1 VAFARIEITGL
12 REFQRALKEMDA
24 GLPKLIR
31 VALNE
36 ASGLVISYAR
46 PRIPKK
52 SGKAAGSLKVRSS
65 QRQARIAAGGTR
77 APWYPWLDYGGA
89 VGIGGSVKREFRK
102 EGRYI
107 YPGLRENQDEI
118 TAAMEKALT
127 ELARTAGLEVT

>member
-1 VAFARIEITGL
+1 MAFARIEITGL